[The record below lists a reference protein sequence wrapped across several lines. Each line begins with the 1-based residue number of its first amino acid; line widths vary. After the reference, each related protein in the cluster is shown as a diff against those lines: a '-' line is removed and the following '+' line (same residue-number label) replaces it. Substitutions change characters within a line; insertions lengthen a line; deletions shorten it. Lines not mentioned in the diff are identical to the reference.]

1 MKTMIEIME
10 LVSEKIGQK
19 VVRTEINSES
29 ERYTQYKFYVEEG
42 GYCLVNRK
50 EFYTRCLDR
59 TEIIWSIG
67 WENILKEII

>member
-19 VVRTEINSES
+19 VVRTEISS
-29 ERYTQYKFYVEEG
+29 EREGFTQYEFYVEDG
-42 GYCLVNRK
+42 RYCIVNRK
-50 EFYTRCLDR
+50 EFYTMCLKR